1 MRLDQLLVER
11 GLVESRTK
19 AQALILA
26 GKVRVGD
33 GDAARRDRKPG
44 DLVEAAIPVEIET
57 PEPYVSRGGHK
68 LGRGSR
74 AAGRIAPGG
83 PAGRLD

>member
-1 MRLDQLLVER
+1 VSPASTSRTDVTPRPPKAVRVRLDQLLVER

-19 AQALILA
+19 AQALILG

-44 DLVEAAIPVEIET
+44 DLVEAAIPIEIET
-57 PEPYVSRGGHK
+57 PEPYV
-68 LGRGSR
+68 R
-74 AAGRIAPGG
+74 AKT
-83 PAGRLD
+83 